1 MRGWIWKRGDMRRM
15 EGEEI
20 VVNMCCM
27 RDESIFNKK

>member
-1 MRGWIWKRGDMRRM
+1 MRRM

-27 RDESIFNKK
+27 RDESIFNKKWILRQWGS